1 MSIRLVC
8 GRCRAGKTTYCQ
20 QFKSVLHLDKYG
32 IHPHS
37 YPKCL
42 EKVATVDGDLIV
54 DGIFD
59 TAERRTALLNA
70 YMGGGQKICIWID
83 TPLDVIESRIRRYA
97 KTRKLP
103 DPFEPPTLDEGW
115 DEIIIIRGDDNV
127 ERISRKKQT

>member
-20 QFKSVLHLDKYG
+20 QFKSVLHLDQYG

-42 EKVATVDGDLIV
+42 EKVSTIGSDLIV

-59 TAERRTALLNA
+59 TAERRMALLEA
-70 YMGGGQKICIWID
+70 YKGGGQKTCIWID
-83 TPLDVIESRIRRYA
+83 TPLDVIESRIRKYS

-103 DPFEPPTLDEGW
+103 DPFEPPTLSEGW
-115 DEIIIIRGDDNV
+115 DEIIIIRG
-127 ERISRKKQT
+127 EYEQRINRQREN